1 MDSSSLN
8 STSDDESVN
17 QDNCKSTRKPMLPF
31 IKAELRCKIQR
42 KRLSQGLQQ
51 LRADF
56 TEKRPSILTKEEH
69 EKQIVRKERNK
80 LAARKCRQRKRQI
93 TSLLQEEIRELTD
106 ENKQLKERIR
116 CLELNRE
123 QFVWSVLN
131 NQVTMKMFGEIYR
144 AMMKVT

>member
-8 STSDDESVN
+8 STSDDDSVN
-17 QDNCKSTRKPMLPF
+17 QDHCSSTRKPILPF

-51 LRADF
+51 LQADF
-56 TEKRPSILTKEEH
+56 TEKQPAILTKVEH
-69 EKQIVRKERNK
+69 EQQIIRKERNK
-80 LAARKCRQRKRQI
+80 IAARKCRQRKRQI
-93 TSLLQEEIRELTD
+93 TSLLQEKIRELAD

-131 NQVTMKMFGEIYR
+131 NQATMKMFGEIYR
-144 AMMKVT
+144 SMMKVA